1 MIKKQFSKFILVGL
15 LSTVVNYLI
24 FFIAL
29 HYFFINYLISSGIG
43 FVAGVFAGFFLNKNW
58 TFDSRLVQ
66 TKRII
71 ISYFLVYVFSLAL
84 SLVFLKIAVGILQI
98 TPEIANL
105 LAICLTTC
113 TNFIGTK
120 FYVFKK

>member
-15 LSTVVNYLI
+15 LSTTVNYLI

-43 FVAGVFAGFFLNKNW
+43 FIAGVFAGFFLNKNW
-58 TFDSRLVQ
+58 TFDSRFVQ

-71 ISYFLVYVFSLAL
+71 ISYFLVYIFSLAL
-84 SLVFLKIAVGILQI
+84 SLVFLKITVGIFHAS
-98 TPEIANL
+98 PEIANL

>member
-1 MIKKQFSKFILVGL
+1 MSIVITG
-15 LSTVVNYLI
+15 
-24 FFIAL
+24 
-29 HYFFINYLISSGIG
+29 ISSGIG

-71 ISYFLVYVFSLAL
+71 ISYFLVYIFSLAL
-84 SLVFLKIAVGILQI
+84 SLVFLKIAVGIFHI
-98 TPEIANL
+98 SPEIANL

>member
-15 LSTVVNYLI
+15 LSTAVNYLI

-43 FVAGVFAGFFLNKNW
+43 FIAGVFAGFFLNKNW
-58 TFDSRLVQ
+58 TFDSRPVQ

-71 ISYFLVYVFSLAL
+71 ISYFLVYIFSLAL
-84 SLVFLKIAVGILQI
+84 SLVFLKIAVGIFHI
-98 TPEIANL
+98 SPEIANL